1 MEVVAPLRVH
11 AVAVRL
17 AWAHKLRI
25 VEVAFGDE
33 DEPAT
38 DRRADALDLRRELL
52 HEVHG
57 RAVDELVRGVQA
69 ETIDVVV
76 LQPHE
81 GVVAEEPADLIAS
94 ALVEVDRSAP
104 RRVVT
109 LRKVGRKLVR
119 VIPYRAEVVVDHVE
133 DHSKVLG
140 VAGIDEALES
150 IGTAIG
156 LERREEE

>member
-1 MEVVAPLRVH
+1 
-11 AVAVRL
+11 
-17 AWAHKLRI
+17 
-25 VEVAFGDE
+25 
-33 DEPAT
+33 
-38 DRRADALDLRRELL
+38 
-52 HEVHG
+52 
-57 RAVDELVRGVQA
+57 
-69 ETIDVVV
+69 
-76 LQPHE
+76 E

-156 LERREEE
+156 LERREEEDAVVAPAALSGELVDRHQFHVRDAEIDEVIEVLDRAVKRAFFAEGADVQLIENCG